1 MRRVVARSTRDVA
14 HSVGMKRARHQPRGQ
29 TMVEYSML
37 NWVLVVALVLMSA
50 VRIIPGQAMN
60 GQPMSVI
67 ELFLAAYQVHYDT
80 YMYALSLP
88 F

>member
-1 MRRVVARSTRDVA
+1 MF
-14 HSVGMKRARHQPRGQ
+14 
-29 TMVEYSML
+29 
-37 NWVLVVALVLMSA
+37 NWLPVVALVLMSA

-67 ELFLAAYQVHYDT
+67 ELFLAAYQMHYDT
-80 YMYALSLP
+80 YLYSLSLP